1 MSLYFKKSPN
11 SVLAKSPPEESDED
25 ASQQAR
31 FVSLRRCTNI
41 DGHSSVFL
49 PGPSPS
55 FIVKSSKSIPRVIGL
70 QGLGVRGMSTFHTEG
85 CDRGFIYADSA
96 GIARVTQWAS
106 DTDYGQLGLSVRKVP
121 LEAEVQHIAYHRP
134 SESYVAGCVTYEP
147 FELPRDDDYH
157 KEWARE
163 TLPFAPTMPRGI
175 LKLINPTTW
184 TVINTLDLEPCETI
198 ESMKA
203 LHLEISE
210 ETRER
215 RMLIAVGSAISR
227 GEDFPT
233 KGRIQVL
240 DIVAVIPE
248 PGHPE
253 TNRRLKAVARE
264 DIPRG
269 GVTALSEIGT
279 QGLML
284 VAQGQK
290 SMVRGLKEDGSL
302 LPVAFLDMSCHVA
315 SARALPRTGLCL
327 LADAFKGV
335 WFAGYTEEPYT
346 FKVLGKSGSRLPIL
360 VADFLPQGDE
370 LSIVAIDYEGEMH
383 ILEFNPERK
392 SPLSHHRN
400 LPANS
405 PQIPNPSKETSSS
418 TAQPSPSPPTPLP
431 PPSYSRGPSR
441 APPPP
446 QTLPRT
452 PSS

>member
-1 MSLYFKKSPN
+1 M
-11 SVLAKSPPEESDED
+11 V
-25 ASQQAR
+25 
-31 FVSLRRCTNI
+31 
-41 DGHSSVFL
+41 
-49 PGPSPS
+49 
-55 FIVKSSKSIPRVIGL
+55 GL
-70 QGLGVRGMSTFHTEG
+70 QGIGVRGMSTFHTEG

-96 GIARVTQWAS
+96 GIARVTQLAPG
-106 DTDYGQLGLSVRKVP
+106 TDYAQLGLSVKKVP
-121 LEAEVQHIAYHRP
+121 LDVEVRHVAYHRP
-134 SESYVAGCVTYEP
+134 SESYVAACLTYEP

-163 TLPFAPTMPRGI
+163 TLSFAPTMPRGM

-184 TVINTLDLEPCETI
+184 TAINTLELEPCETI
-198 ESMKA
+198 ESMKV
-203 LHLEISE
+203 LHLEVSE

-227 GEDFPT
+227 GEDLPT
-233 KGRIQVL
+233 KGRIQVF
-240 DIVAVIPE
+240 DIVSVIPE

-253 TNRRLKAVARE
+253 TNRRLKPVASE

-269 GVTALSEIGT
+269 GVTALCEIGT

-290 SMVRGLKEDGSL
+290 SMVRGLKEDGTL

-315 SARALPRTGLCL
+315 SARSLPRTGLCL

-346 FKVLGKSGSRLPIL
+346 FKVLGKSGSHLPIL

-370 LSIVAIDYEGEMH
+370 LAIVAIDAEGDMH

-392 SPLSHHRN
+392 SS
-400 LPANS
+400 LPICA
-405 PQIPNPSKETSSS
+405 P
-418 TAQPSPSPPTPLP
+418 
-431 PPSYSRGPSR
+431 R
-441 APPPP
+441 A
-446 QTLPRT
+446 
-452 PSS
+452 

>member
-1 MSLYFKKSPN
+1 MHFKKCPN
-11 SVLAKSPPEESDED
+11 AVLAKSPPDETNED
-25 ASQQAR
+25 DTQKAR
-31 FVSLRRCTNI
+31 FVPLRTCQNV
-41 DGHSSVFL
+41 DGYSTVFL

-55 FIVKSSKSIPRVIGL
+55 FVIKSSKSIPRVIGL

-96 GIARVTQWAS
+96 GIARVTQLAPQV
-106 DTDYGQLGLSVRKVP
+106 DYGQLGLSVKKVP
-121 LEAEVQHIAYHRP
+121 LGIEARHVAFHRP
-134 SESYVAGCVTYEP
+134 SESYVAGCVVPEP

-157 KEWARE
+157 KEWAKE
-163 TLPFAPTMPRGI
+163 TLTFPPTVPRGA

-184 TVINTLDLEPCETI
+184 TAINTLDLEPCETI

-215 RMLIAVGSAISR
+215 RMLITVGSAISR
-227 GEDFPT
+227 GEDLPT

-240 DIVAVIPE
+240 DVVSVIPE

-253 TNRRLKAVARE
+253 TNRRLKPVAKE

-290 SMVRGLKEDGSL
+290 SMVRGLKEDGTL
-302 LPVAFLDMSCHVA
+302 LPVAFLDMNCHVA

-327 LADAFKGV
+327 LSDAFKGV

-370 LSIVAIDYEGEMH
+370 LSIVTIDAEGEMH
-383 ILEFNPERK
+383 ILEFNPERTYYTK
-392 SPLSHHRN
+392 
-400 LPANS
+400 LPY
-405 PQIPNPSKETSSS
+405 PNP
-418 TAQPSPSPPTPLP
+418 
-431 PPSYSRGPSR
+431 YISRSE
-441 APPPP
+441 
-446 QTLPRT
+446 
-452 PSS
+452 S